1 MRGAIQALSLF
12 FEMSMELKPCR
23 VKNIDIYDK
32 ILHILGG
39 TNMFWIGMIVGI
51 IIATIVIVGFIAYA
65 CWVVYGSWNTFEDM
79 CYVTMAAS
87 ENRESEV
94 RVYHDGEI
102 LDVAVFEE
110 M

>member
-1 MRGAIQALSLF
+1 
-12 FEMSMELKPCR
+12 
-23 VKNIDIYDK
+23 
-32 ILHILGG
+32 
-39 TNMFWIGMIVGI
+39 MFWIGMIVGI
-51 IIATIVIVGFIAYA
+51 IIATFVIVGLLFVGCAA
-65 CWVVYGSWNTFEDM
+65 TYGSWDTFNSMVD
-79 CYVTMAAS
+79 VVVSAS

>member
-1 MRGAIQALSLF
+1 
-12 FEMSMELKPCR
+12 
-23 VKNIDIYDK
+23 
-32 ILHILGG
+32 
-39 TNMFWIGMIVGI
+39 MFWIGMIVGI

-65 CWVVYGSWNTFEDM
+65 CMKVYGDVDTFVDM
-79 CYVTMAAS
+79 CCVTKTAS

>member
-1 MRGAIQALSLF
+1 
-12 FEMSMELKPCR
+12 
-23 VKNIDIYDK
+23 
-32 ILHILGG
+32 
-39 TNMFWIGMIVGI
+39 MFWIGMIVGI
-51 IIATIVIVGFIAYA
+51 IIATFVIVGLIAYA
-65 CWVVYGSWNTFEDM
+65 CKAIYGSWDTFDSM
-79 CYVTMAAS
+79 VDVVVAAS

>member
-1 MRGAIQALSLF
+1 
-12 FEMSMELKPCR
+12 
-23 VKNIDIYDK
+23 
-32 ILHILGG
+32 
-39 TNMFWIGMIVGI
+39 MFWIGMIVGI
-51 IIATIVIVGFIAYA
+51 IIATFVIVGFEAFA
-65 CWVVYGSWNTFEDM
+65 CKATYGSWDTFDSM
-79 CYVTMAAS
+79 VDVVIAAS

>member
-1 MRGAIQALSLF
+1 
-12 FEMSMELKPCR
+12 
-23 VKNIDIYDK
+23 
-32 ILHILGG
+32 
-39 TNMFWIGMIVGI
+39 MFWIGMIVGI
-51 IIATIVIVGFIAYA
+51 IIATFVIVGFVAFA
-65 CWVVYGSWNTFEDM
+65 CKAIYGSWDTFYSMVD
-79 CYVTMAAS
+79 VIVSAS

>member
-1 MRGAIQALSLF
+1 
-12 FEMSMELKPCR
+12 
-23 VKNIDIYDK
+23 
-32 ILHILGG
+32 
-39 TNMFWIGMIVGI
+39 MFWIGMIVGI
-51 IIATIVIVGFIAYA
+51 IIATIVIVGYLAYA
-65 CWVVYGSWNTFEDM
+65 CMKVYGDVDTFVDM
-79 CYVTMAAS
+79 CYVTKTAS

>member
-1 MRGAIQALSLF
+1 
-12 FEMSMELKPCR
+12 
-23 VKNIDIYDK
+23 
-32 ILHILGG
+32 
-39 TNMFWIGMIVGI
+39 MFWIGMIVGI
-51 IIATIVIVGFIAYA
+51 IIATIVIVGYIAYA
-65 CWVVYGSWNTFEDM
+65 CMKVYGDVDTFVDM
-79 CYVTMAAS
+79 CYVTKTAS

>member
-1 MRGAIQALSLF
+1 
-12 FEMSMELKPCR
+12 
-23 VKNIDIYDK
+23 
-32 ILHILGG
+32 
-39 TNMFWIGMIVGI
+39 MFWIGMIVGI
-51 IIATIVIVGFIAYA
+51 IIAAIVIVGYIAYA
-65 CWVVYGSWNTFEDM
+65 CMKVYGDVDTFVDM
-79 CYVTMAAS
+79 CYVTKTAS

>member
-1 MRGAIQALSLF
+1 
-12 FEMSMELKPCR
+12 
-23 VKNIDIYDK
+23 
-32 ILHILGG
+32 
-39 TNMFWIGMIVGI
+39 MFWIGMIVGI
-51 IIATIVIVGFIAYA
+51 IIATFVIVGCIAYA
-65 CWVVYGSWNTFEDM
+65 CKVIYGSWDTFDSM
-79 CYVTMAAS
+79 VDVIVSAS

>member
-1 MRGAIQALSLF
+1 
-12 FEMSMELKPCR
+12 
-23 VKNIDIYDK
+23 
-32 ILHILGG
+32 
-39 TNMFWIGMIVGI
+39 MFWIGMIVGI

-65 CWVVYGSWNTFEDM
+65 CWKVYGSWNTFEDM
-79 CYVTMAAS
+79 CYVTAAAS

>member
-1 MRGAIQALSLF
+1 
-12 FEMSMELKPCR
+12 
-23 VKNIDIYDK
+23 
-32 ILHILGG
+32 
-39 TNMFWIGMIVGI
+39 MFWIGMIVGI
-51 IIATIVIVGFIAYA
+51 IIATFVIVGFGALCCKEI
-65 CWVVYGSWNTFEDM
+65 YGSWDTFGSMVD
-79 CYVTMAAS
+79 VIVSAS